1 MRRAVA
7 VILGAMALAF
17 QAVPLAAETVLLRS
31 GKEVEII
38 DGALPE
44 TAAEEALREA
54 SDWLK
59 KGRLDYARET
69 WRLLVEKGKGA
80 AAARAASAQE
90 KLPKIEHSSNV
101 ILKNGKIIT
110 GKVKANLRTDLL
122 GLEGKEE
129 IPIWQI
135 EEIIAEYHPG
145 YSQVS
150 KTYYP
155 LILLEIKLRG
165 QQLKSSRITQEVT
178 FVVEGGDGSVTKA
191 ILGKEY
197 EVLHPQDLGGQ
208 METLTADRIL
218 KVVIYPEIRKF
229 E

>member
-1 MRRAVA
+1 MKTWLSALLPVFF
-7 VILGAMALAF
+7 ILF
-17 QAVPLAAETVLLRS
+17 PLSPVAAETVVLRS
-31 GKEVEII
+31 GKAVEII

-44 TAAEEALREA
+44 TAAEEVQREA

-59 KGRLDYARET
+59 KGRLDYALET
-69 WRLLVEKGKGA
+69 WQLLAEKGKGA
-80 AAARAASAQE
+80 AAARAVSAQE
-90 KLPKIEHSSNV
+90 RIPKIEYGSSV
-101 ILKNGKIIT
+101 ILKNGKLIT
-110 GKVKANLRTDLL
+110 GKVKANLRSDLL

-165 QQLKSSRITQEVT
+165 QQLKTSRITQEVT

-197 EVLHPQDLGGQ
+197 EVLRPQDLGGQ

>member
-1 MRRAVA
+1 MKTW
-7 VILGAMALAF
+7 LSALLPVF
-17 QAVPLAAETVLLRS
+17 SLLFPPSPLAAETIILRS
-31 GKEVEII
+31 GKAVEII

-44 TAAEEALREA
+44 TAAEEVQREA
-54 SDWLK
+54 LDWLK

-69 WRLLVEKGKGA
+69 WQLLAEKGKGA

-90 KLPKIEHSSNV
+90 RIPKIEYGSSV
-101 ILKNGKIIT
+101 VLKDGKIIT

-165 QQLKSSRITQEVT
+165 QQLKTSRITQELT

-197 EVLHPQDLGGQ
+197 EVLRPQDLGGQ